1 MCTCTQPTCR
11 YCPTLTQTTSSPW
24 MMPFQDTST
33 ALSSPS
39 RSPLPPSLAS
49 RSTVHGSRRFSFGNL
64 NCECSTPREDFQ
76 RPSPCTYDA
85 RSPLIT
91 SLCGSRYYAVLSL
104 VSKGILGVHA
114 RPVCAWCRRQ
124 HAQPVSPI
132 HSPLPDDD
140 HAGDLARQPRRPE
153 CTRRRRL
160 KVALDAPEKKEKKSR
175 AQPMLTRGPVPTR
188 AARVKNPFLETGW
201 WQHAAR
207 VAHPLVTNPRTT
219 CIFFKV
225 FLSFAKTPRGFPN
238 KTC

>member
-1 MCTCTQPTCR
+1 MSAARLERISNDPLHA
-11 YCPTLTQTTSSPW
+11 P
-24 MMPFQDTST
+24 MM
-33 ALSSPS
+33 
-39 RSPLPPSLAS
+39 
-49 RSTVHGSRRFSFGNL
+49 
-64 NCECSTPREDFQ
+64 
-76 RPSPCTYDA
+76 
-85 RSPLIT
+85 
-91 SLCGSRYYAVLSL
+91 
-104 VSKGILGVHA
+104 HA
-114 RPVCAWCRRQ
+114 RPSLLHFAGPGTTPYCRSSPRASSGCTR
-124 HAQPVSPI
+124 AQYARGVVDNTCNQCSQST
-132 HSPLPDDD
+132 HRSPDDD

-175 AQPMLTRGPVPTR
+175 AQPMLARGPVPTR

-207 VAHPLVTNPRTT
+207 VAHSLETSPRTT